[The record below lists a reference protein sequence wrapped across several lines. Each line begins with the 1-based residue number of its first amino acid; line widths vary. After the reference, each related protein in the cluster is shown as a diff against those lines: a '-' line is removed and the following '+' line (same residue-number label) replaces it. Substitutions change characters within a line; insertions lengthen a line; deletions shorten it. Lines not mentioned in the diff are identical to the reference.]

1 MGIIVP
7 EPHWDK
13 LYRAELLTI
22 VQNRIDDHPRSAQQL
37 LGPSGIGG
45 CERKVA
51 WSLAYGSASDGPGG
65 WAAAKGTQLHA
76 WYDDIFSTVDRTMPD
91 GSQRFFTEIALESSN
106 PDILAGGTCDLYDK
120 LYERVVDWKF
130 PGDWTIKG
138 VRSGQLSESY
148 YVQCMVYAYHATLMG
163 MKVSSVAIG
172 YMPMA
177 GDDLHSDGKGA
188 ILPVWDYDESVAI
201 DRIANLRRIKNLL
214 DCAPPQQVFDIMD
227 RKSDFCSNCP
237 ASIMSGDRRA
247 NCPGVSLG
255 IPKPTGNPFN
265 A

>member
-7 EPHWDK
+7 KPREDK

-51 WSLAYGSASDGPGG
+51 WSLAYGSAS
-65 WAAAKGTQLHA
+65 
-76 WYDDIFSTVDRTMPD
+76 